1 MKYLLLSVR
10 SLRSVFHF
18 INTQMVKA
26 ICVIDLFQMSDFMM
40 SNETT
45 SRITKVTNYNIAIL
59 MLKNAAYTLSY
70 YIYIYINILFNI
82 ISLFT
87 NPSPVKPFNQF
98 VQLKFCKV
106 FNSHF
111 VILIVN
117 YTLYFFGT

>member
-1 MKYLLLSVR
+1 
-10 SLRSVFHF
+10 VFHF

-87 NPSPVKPFNQF
+87 NPSPVKPFKQV